1 MKYLI
6 DFHCHTIS
14 SDGVSTIPELA
25 ILAHKAGLGALVIT
39 DHCYSEG
46 SFHANLKIKYTL
58 DRMGHKFPVPIMFGA
73 EIATPFGE
81 FLLFGRRAVL
91 NWVGYKEKL
100 KKINKMFG
108 ANSYW
113 EMFWRHVLHS
123 GPSSIGGG
131 TDEFGDALRDFVPT
145 CELPYA
151 MIMCHPNMD
160 AETYSKSP
168 DKLFEILHGY
178 EIGNSGTLW
187 RDHDSTREAVD
198 MLKSKIKHPRELT
211 NSDCHGIEVGS
222 MRNEVEIPDG
232 KPLDE
237 GNLIHWLRNK

>member
-6 DFHCHTIS
+6 DFHCHTIA
-14 SDGVSTIPELA
+14 SDGGSTIPELA
-25 ILAHKAGLGALVIT
+25 AIAHKIGLGALVVT

-58 DRMGHKFPVPIMFGA
+58 DKMGHKFPVPIIFGA

-81 FLLFGRRAVL
+81 FLLFGRRALL
-91 NWVGYKEKL
+91 NWIGYREKL
-100 KKINKMFG
+100 KKINRMFG

-113 EMFWRHVLHS
+113 VMFWRHVLHS
-123 GPSSIGGG
+123 GTSTMGGYYV
-131 TDEFGDALRDFVPT
+131 FGDICRDFVPT

-151 MIMCHPNMD
+151 MIMCHPGGN
-160 AETYSKSP
+160 AKRYSEMP

-178 EIGNSGTLW
+178 EVGNSGTLW
-187 RDHDSTREAVD
+187 RDHDGMREAVD

-211 NSDCHGIEVGS
+211 NSDCHGDEIGE
-222 MRNEVEIPDG
+222 MRNEVELPDN
-232 KPLDE
+232 KEMNE